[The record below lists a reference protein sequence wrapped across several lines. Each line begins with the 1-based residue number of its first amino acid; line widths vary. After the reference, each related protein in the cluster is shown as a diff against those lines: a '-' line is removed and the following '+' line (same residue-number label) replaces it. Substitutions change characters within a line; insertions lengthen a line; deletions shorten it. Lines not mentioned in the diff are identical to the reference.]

1 MFNDLQDHETWH
13 EWFWAYVHWSIQ
25 NDQVGK
31 FAFPPLPTHPQLIL
45 AVYPALSS
53 LFGSLYP
60 SETGIKLLHF
70 ILISNFHKRM
80 KSQIFENFQ
89 NWISSKLLN
98 PGFWYLICVFTWGT
112 SLFMPNCVIV
122 NVLEQHL
129 CPKKQILVILRVF
142 WAFFCWKTTLK
153 GHIGIQNFAWWSSW
167 ASRTCMP
174 NLMQFTKTVWL

>member
-1 MFNDLQDHETWH
+1 MCVSMLGTKSFMPSFMILKVIEHMPKKPK
-13 EWFWAYVHWSIQ
+13 FWIYWA
-25 NDQVGK
+25 
-31 FAFPPLPTHPQLIL
+31 
-45 AVYPALSS
+45 
-53 LFGSLYP
+53 
-60 SETGIKLLHF
+60 
-70 ILISNFHKRM
+70 
-80 KSQIFENFQ
+80 FENFQ